1 MSLVK
6 MYPNMPYG
14 KGCIPLMKCPTS
26 CTSSYAT
33 LLNHICT
40 SDTTADITSYILLS
54 DISDHLPAYM
64 TSQSMKLQ
72 AAEMIKSQWGKKHI
86 DAVLKKSIRSAFCG
100 FINMFITIFNKH
112 VSLKM
117 PPKRELK
124 LQKNM
129 DHKLILISI
138 KINNTLYHSFL

>member
-1 MSLVK
+1 
-6 MYPNMPYG
+6 
-14 KGCIPLMKCPTS
+14 
-26 CTSSYAT
+26 
-33 LLNHICT
+33 
-40 SDTTADITSYILLS
+40 
-54 DISDHLPAYM
+54 
-64 TSQSMKLQ
+64 
-72 AAEMIKSQWGKKHI
+72 
-86 DAVLKKSIRSAFCG
+86 
-100 FINMFITIFNKH
+100 MFITIFNKH